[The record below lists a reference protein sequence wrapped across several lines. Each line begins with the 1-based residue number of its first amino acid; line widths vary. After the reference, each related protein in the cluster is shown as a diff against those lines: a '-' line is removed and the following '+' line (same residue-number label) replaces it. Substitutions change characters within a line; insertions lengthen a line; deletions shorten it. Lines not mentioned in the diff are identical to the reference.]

1 MGGRELRK
9 ILIVDDSVSIRQMMS
24 FTLRRGGY
32 EVIEAEHGQDA
43 LDKLLGVTV
52 DLMIT
57 DLNMPV
63 MDGITL
69 IQNVRKQPAMKTKP
83 ILMLT
88 TEGLSTKKEQGK
100 AAGATG
106 WIVKPFDP
114 DKLLQT
120 IAKVLP

>member
-1 MGGRELRK
+1 MRK
-9 ILIVDDSVSIRQMMS
+9 VLIVDDSVSMRQMVG
-24 FTLRRGGY
+24 FTLRQGGF
-32 EVIEAEHGQDA
+32 EAIEAEHGQDA
-43 LDKLLGVTV
+43 LDKLKGITV
-52 DLMIT
+52 DLIIT

-69 IQNVRKQPAMKTKP
+69 IRNVRQQPGMKTKP

-88 TEGLSTKKEQGK
+88 TEGLATKKEEGK

>member
-1 MGGRELRK
+1 VQKVM
-9 ILIVDDSVSIRQMMS
+9 IVDDSVSMRQMVGY
-24 FTLRRGGY
+24 TLRQGGF
-32 EVIEAEHGQDA
+32 EVVEAEHGQDA
-43 LDKLLGVTV
+43 LNKLQTTTV
-52 DLMIT
+52 DLLIT

-69 IQNVRKQPAMKTKP
+69 IQNLRKQPSMKGKP

-88 TEGLSTKKEQGK
+88 TEGLATMKERGK

-114 DKLLQT
+114 EKLLQT
-120 IAKVLP
+120 VAKVLP

>member
-1 MGGRELRK
+1 MKK
-9 ILIVDDSVSIRQMMS
+9 ILIVDDSPSMRQMVG
-24 FTLRRGGY
+24 FTLRQGGFD
-32 EVIEAEHGQDA
+32 VVEAEHGQDA
-43 LDKLLGVTV
+43 LDKLAGLTV

-69 IQNVRKQPAMKTKP
+69 IQNARKLPSMKSKP

-88 TEGLSTKKEQGK
+88 TEGLATKKEQGK
-100 AAGATG
+100 SAGATG

-114 DKLLQT
+114 EKLLQT

>member
-1 MGGRELRK
+1 MRK
-9 ILIVDDSVSIRQMMS
+9 ILIVDDSASMRQMVG
-24 FTLRRGGY
+24 FTLREGGY
-32 EVIEAEHGQDA
+32 EAVEAVHGQDA
-43 LDKLLGVTV
+43 LDKLKETRVELI
-52 DLMIT
+52 IT

-69 IQNVRKQPAMKTKP
+69 IRNIRSLPGMTAKP

-88 TEGLSTKKEQGK
+88 TEGLAAKKEEGK

-114 DKLLQT
+114 EKLLQT
-120 IAKVLP
+120 VAKVLP